1 MSFGLGGARPLLTG
15 TACGRLAVDRLACGS
30 RLRAARDVL
39 PDHSPSRAAWDSG
52 PPSQSGPPAG
62 PAQAGAVHG
71 CEPGV
76 QHAGGPAEPAV
87 AGDRRGAIPD
97 DPSRP
102 VGNGRGKG
110 AGY

>member
-1 MSFGLGGARPLLTG
+1 MARWGGTPGPYSPPVATR
-15 TACGRLAVDRLACGS
+15 AVGQ
-30 RLRAARDVL
+30 
-39 PDHSPSRAAWDSG
+39 PY
-52 PPSQSGPPAG
+52 QSGPRRGTSGTAAPPTRAGRPPG

-87 AGDRRGAIPD
+87 AVDRRGAIPD